1 MAPFDM
7 VLISLAAYFT
17 IQFTID
23 SVEASGSTNDF
34 IQGLLAVEQETTAAR
49 SLEKMESLIKYIKK
63 NRSLDVYGMMC
74 VIALL
79 VRTIIATDCHPRL
92 AVVTGTISHAYD
104 GIIHTA
110 VVVIICLCYFASYAT
125 WRFGSF
131 IDELSNF
138 SLACQAL
145 FHMML
150 GELPDFWN
158 SNMEMMWFSVAYIAI
173 MFLLVLNFI
182 LAIIVESYM
191 KVANYCE
198 ELETEFGFF
207 EDIYFAISGA
217 VKGSINGWPT
227 RVTVLGTVRKRD
239 NAFAVTWDELIR
251 SDRFKNQASAASF
264 IQHYLTFDALNST
277 QKYARIMQN
286 ERKNPNFATQ
296 RRIFAMNRLV
306 KQLHETAVSEVAKR
320 TAMKRQLDA
329 LRITSRRLIH

>member
-1 MAPFDM
+1 
-7 VLISLAAYFT
+7 
-17 IQFTID
+17 
-23 SVEASGSTNDF
+23 
-34 IQGLLAVEQETTAAR
+34 
-49 SLEKMESLIKYIKK
+49 
-63 NRSLDVYGMMC
+63 
-74 VIALL
+74 
-79 VRTIIATDCHPRL
+79 
-92 AVVTGTISHAYD
+92 
-104 GIIHTA
+104 
-110 VVVIICLCYFASYAT
+110 
-125 WRFGSF
+125 
-131 IDELSNF
+131 
-138 SLACQAL
+138 
-145 FHMML
+145 
-150 GELPDFWN
+150 
-158 SNMEMMWFSVAYIAI
+158 MEMMWFSVAYIAI

-329 LRITSRRLIH
+329 LRITSRRMEKDNQRLHERCEELQTSSDMILRVVNSTTRNPTNTPHLGRSTAFRHHRERAEGDIDGLHVRRGQLSQDIEDDGASWEKRC